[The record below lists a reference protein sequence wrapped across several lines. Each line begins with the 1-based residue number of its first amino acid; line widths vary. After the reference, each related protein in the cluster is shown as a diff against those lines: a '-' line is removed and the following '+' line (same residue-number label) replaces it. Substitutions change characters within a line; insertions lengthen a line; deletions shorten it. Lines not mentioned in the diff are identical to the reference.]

1 MTLLYFTQTG
11 PPASGT
17 RRKQNPERG
26 NGRGRSRSEETR
38 RVSTRA
44 GRRVSPSRGRG
55 GTRRASKSPGKRGH
69 QSAGPPP
76 PLVWRLVQKAQA
88 LMAKQTPCALG
99 LSVGLAGPETLA
111 LPGRR
116 LPVPACVCVEGDAP
130 GTTSLP
136 RTQTAAEDVLLQAV
150 PSQTPGSTETWRE
163 TTLLSLTEGQPAR
176 GLLILKSWIGRQGV
190 GQW

>member
-130 GTTSLP
+130 ERLHFRERRPRRRTSCFK
-136 RTQTAAEDVLLQAV
+136 RCLLRLRALQRRGEKR
-150 PSQTPGSTETWRE
+150 PSSHGLKGSR
-163 TTLLSLTEGQPAR
+163 LGDC
-176 GLLILKSWIGRQGV
+176 
-190 GQW
+190 